1 MLKKIVGL
9 EIIWEYLHSTHSD
22 FEFDVK
28 EYAIPGKRINAWI
41 LCPPNPYCCWLL
53 SQI

>member
-22 FEFDVK
+22 FDFHVK
-28 EYAIPGKRINAWI
+28 EYVIPGERINAWVLRPQPRTI
-41 LCPPNPYCCWLL
+41 AGFFPR
-53 SQI
+53 